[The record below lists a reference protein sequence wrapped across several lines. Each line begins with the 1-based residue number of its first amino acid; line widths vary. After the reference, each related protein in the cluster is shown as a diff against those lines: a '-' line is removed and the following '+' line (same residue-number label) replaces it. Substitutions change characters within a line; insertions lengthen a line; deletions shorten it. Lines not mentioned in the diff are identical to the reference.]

1 MTCDE
6 EGDDEN
12 PCPEVVD
19 VERNDSVELTVSL
32 MFLVFVS
39 VVVGTVI
46 GLSVVFGHEILFFLS
61 TFLHVGYNDYV
72 FFTVEPVIDND
83 VDDQQC
89 PDDCCVDVVEV
100 GEVEGDSNG
109 DGVSEWVEE
118 FSQCFSHEE
127 ENE

>member
-6 EGDDEN
+6 EGNDEN

-19 VERNDSVELTVSL
+19 VERDDAVEFWVSCV
-32 MFLVFVS
+32 FLIVFS
-39 VVVGTVI
+39 VVVGTLV

-61 TFLHVGYNDYV
+61 TFLPVGSNDHA
-72 FFTVEPVIDND
+72 FFTVVFSVDND

-100 GEVEGDSNG
+100 GEVEGDCDS
-109 DGVSEWVEE
+109 DGVSRWVEE
-118 FSQCFSHEE
+118 SSQCFSHEE

>member
-12 PCPEVVD
+12 PCSEVVD
-19 VERNDSVELTVSL
+19 VERDDAVELWVSCV
-32 MFLVFVS
+32 FLIVFS
-39 VVVGTVI
+39 VVVGTLV
-46 GLSVVFGHEILFFLS
+46 GLSVVFGHEILFFRFP
-61 TFLHVGYNDYV
+61 FLHVGSNDYV

-100 GEVEGDSNG
+100 GEVEGDSNC
-109 DGVSEWVEE
+109 DGVSQRVEKS
-118 FSQCFSHEE
+118 SQCFSHEE